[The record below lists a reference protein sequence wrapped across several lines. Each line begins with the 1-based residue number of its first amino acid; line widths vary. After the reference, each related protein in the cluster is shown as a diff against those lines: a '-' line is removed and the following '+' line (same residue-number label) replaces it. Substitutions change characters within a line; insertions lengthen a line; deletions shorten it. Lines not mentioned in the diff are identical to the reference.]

1 MNEGFILS
9 NKIRKAIFI
18 EIASG
23 EKRIERVAKKQH
35 LIERVAKNVAE
46 ELKNHGII
54 EETEEGYKLTE
65 EGAKL
70 YAKMKGSDEL

>member
-23 EKRIERVAKKQH
+23 EKRIERIAKKHH
-35 LIERVAKNVAE
+35 LIERVAKNAAE
-46 ELKNHGII
+46 ELKKNGII
-54 EETEEGYKLTE
+54 EEDIDGYRLTE
-65 EGAKL
+65 EGVKL
-70 YAKMKGSDEL
+70 YAKMKGKEEL